1 MTSNRSFAAKSV
13 HKQTS
18 FQNGDSQFS
27 KAIDKGQRLGC
38 LHRPD
43 GCISS
48 CSDTSNIQEIS
59 PFRLRTPGI
68 SFTALPFGM
77 SLSPYIFMQL
87 MNVVAAHL
95 RICAVSLFPYL
106 DDWLIRDLFRNR
118 LISHTKYTLQMV
130 QNLGFIPNLNKSD
143 LIPAQRFTFIGMEF
157 LTQQEIVSGPSKE
170 SYSDYQNISLSDSSF
185 GTNFPFS
192 FGQTQ
197 CSSRFDYSRQN
208 LRPLQMC
215 LLSVW
220 KPHIFPLD
228 HQVTINSMIK
238 FHLKWWMNTNR
249 FVQGVPI
256 HPPDPQTFL
265 YTDASHYGWGA
276 HLELM
281 SLSFHGCWSE
291 DQSLLHINMLE
302 IMAIRLALIKAFKY
316 IHHSCVMISTDNTT
330 VVSYIN
336 KQEGTHSPNLCVEV
350 WKILQWC
357 LKHQI
362 IVRIRHIPGKLN
374 VFADRL
380 SRIDKVIKTE
390 WALDQSIAN
399 SIFQMFNY
407 PSLDLFA
414 TRFNHKLPLY
424 VSPVLDN

>member
-1 MTSNRSFAAKSV
+1 
-13 HKQTS
+13 
-18 FQNGDSQFS
+18 
-27 KAIDKGQRLGC
+27 
-38 LHRPD
+38 
-43 GCISS
+43 
-48 CSDTSNIQEIS
+48 
-59 PFRLRTPGI
+59 
-68 SFTALPFGM
+68 M

-95 RICAVSLFPYL
+95 RIRVVSLFPYL
-106 DDWLIRDLFRNR
+106 DDWLIRDLICNR

-157 LTQQEIVSGPSKE
+157 LTQQEIVRVPADRVKDLILTIKIFHS
-170 SYSDYQNISLSDSSF
+170 
-185 GTNFPFS
+185 
-192 FGQTQ
+192 QTQ
-197 CSSRFDYSRQN
+197 VSARTFLSLLGKLSAAADLIILGRLHS
-208 LRPLQMC
+208 RPLQMC
-215 LLSVW
+215 LLFVW
-220 KPHIFPLD
+220 KPHILPLD
-228 HQVTINSMIK
+228 HQVTINNMNK

-249 FVQGVPI
+249 FIQGVPI
-256 HPPDPQTFL
+256 HPQDPQTFL

-276 HLELM
+276 HLEPM
-281 SLSFHGCWSE
+281 SLSFNGRWSE
-291 DQSLLHINMLE
+291 DQSQLHINMLE
-302 IMAIRLALIKAFKY
+302 IMAIRHALIKAFKY

-336 KQEGTHSPNLCVEV
+336 KQGGTHSPNLYVEV

-362 IVRIRHIPGKLN
+362 IVRIRHIPGKFN
-374 VFADRL
+374 VLADRL

-399 SIFQMFNY
+399 LIFQMFSY
-407 PSLDLFA
+407 PNLDLFA

-424 VSPVLDN
+424 VSPVLDNQAFAIDAFSMDWDNLRAYAFPSCL